1 MKDANKMGQRWIHRF
16 FSTHRNVEAQED
28 PAQIDSV
35 VIKSYKPR
43 RQLCVEREM
52 LKELQHLNRSF
63 RVVLALSCTSTLLF
77 AQAVIGQQEQDSS
90 ERESSQSP
98 EMEEII
104 VTATKRA
111 TDLMTT
117 PVAVSAVSQER
128 LTDQNVS
135 DVTDLGDL
143 VPNMQVGTSPSDSGV
158 QVTVRGITSNNFTEL
173 GDPTVSIHVDGMYS
187 PRPQA
192 GLALLHDVE
201 RVEILR
207 GPQGT
212 LFGRNSTS
220 GSINIVTSNPSSGS
234 TDGSLEFDV
243 ASFSKIAGRGWF
255 NLPLGDSAALRVSTM
270 FEQADSY
277 LDQSSDE
284 FDLELDVDGDG
295 VPEIPADGIPN
306 TDQRRNKPV
315 DDSDAYF
322 AVNRWAVRAALRFEF
337 VDYADVKLTYD
348 LYSDA
353 SPGGI
358 SLKDC
363 EKAEGTFF
371 ECDHDLWH
379 ARINV
384 PGELDFTINTFRLE
398 AVSEYFEDYS
408 IEYRVAA
415 STQDRFQQ
423 YDGDGGAFADPEHP
437 GYGILRFCCGA
448 PPLVRDAAAFERL
461 GFPIQVK
468 FPFEDL
474 QLTTR
479 DSTYSSVVHE
489 LQIKSNWSRPLNWI
503 AGVFVMAEENS
514 IRFDVELPWC
524 CGGGIP
530 LAQSFVQPDRGVE
543 TQAIFAQFDYSLE
556 PDVNLTLGYRQTWD
570 EKYDRMGSNHSTI
583 GYWVNP
589 GLYDPAASFWYESWG
604 LIGVVPGWHADP
616 AWYQSDKLNSDMGS
630 LAEDF
635 PDRIPGTDNTYTA
648 DWNQGTWRL
657 GADYLVNSE
666 LFVYGS
672 VASGFKA
679 GGFGDKVDV
688 CECGEVT
695 AFAYDPEEVITYEAG
710 MKAEVLDRKMRLL
723 GSVFL
728 SDYSNMQRTSWVIV
742 GRSQHT
748 DREIGTLLTTNLA
761 EANIFGIEL
770 EFDWLE
776 PWRGGHVFGWASYL
790 NAEIG
795 KLEDGADGLFC
806 FERAY
811 MGLEAC
817 PAEDFSQ
824 PLEGGGFRR
833 PTDLSGNKLPWSP
846 EWSFSVT
853 AEHSVWTSNGYQYGP
868 SLTLNWQSEMFF
880 NDTNY
885 DDGAFHAGQEGFLT
899 VNVNFK
905 IINERQAWALVA
917 FGYNMTD
924 QVIRSWADPGPGYW
938 RANFFPPRSMG
949 LRFSKSFD

>member
-1 MKDANKMGQRWIHRF
+1 MVINP
-16 FSTHRNVEAQED
+16 FSNTLSD
-28 PAQIDSV
+28 
-35 VIKSYKPR
+35 
-43 RQLCVEREM
+43 REM
-52 LKELQHLNRSF
+52 ARETLIATSSWCRAFL
-63 RVVLALSCTSTLLF
+63 LSTGVFLLC
-77 AQAVIGQQEQDSS
+77 AQTVYGQQDADEGESAQSS
-90 ERESSQSP
+90 

-117 PVAVSAVSQER
+117 PVSVSAVSQQR
-128 LTDQNVS
+128 LTEQNVS

-173 GDPTVSIHVDGMYS
+173 GDPTVSMHVDGMYS

-192 GLALLHDVE
+192 GLALLHDVD
-201 RVEILR
+201 RVEIMR

-220 GSINIVTSNPSSGS
+220 GSINIVTSNPSSDA
-234 TDGSLEFDV
+234 TDGSFEFDV
-243 ASFSKIAGRGWF
+243 GNFNKMAGRGWF
-255 NLPLGDSAALRVSTM
+255 NLPLGETAALRVSSM
-270 FEQADSY
+270 FERADSFI
-277 LDQSSDE
+277 DQVSDE
-284 FDLELDVDGDG
+284 FDLEMDVNGDG

-306 TDQRRNKPV
+306 TDQRRNRPV

-322 AVNRWAVRAALRFEF
+322 AVNRWAFRAALRFDMMEYG
-337 VDYADVKLTYD
+337 DLKLTYD
-348 LYSDA
+348 IYNDA

-363 EKAEGTFF
+363 EKAESTFF

-398 AVSEYFEDYS
+398 FVSDYFDEVS
-408 IEYRVAA
+408 IEYRMAA

-423 YDGDGGAFADPEHP
+423 YDGDGGAFVDPEHP
-437 GYGILRFCCGA
+437 GYGIVRFCCGA

-461 GFPIQVK
+461 GFPLQVK

-479 DSTYSSVVHE
+479 DSTYESMVHE
-489 LQIKSNWSRPLNWI
+489 LQFKSTGSGPLNWI
-503 AGVFVMAEENS
+503 AGAFLMSEENQ
-514 IRFDVELPWC
+514 IRFDVELPFC

-530 LAQSFVQPDRGVE
+530 LAQSFVQPDRGVN
-543 TQAIFAQFDYSLE
+543 TQAIFAQVDYSID
-556 PDVNLTLGYRQTWD
+556 PDINVTVGYRQTWD
-570 EKYDRMGSNHSTI
+570 EKFDKNGSNHSTI

-589 GLYDPAASFWYESWG
+589 GLYDPSPAPFWFESWG

-616 AWYQSDKLNSDMGS
+616 AWYQADKLTPEMGS
-630 LAEDF
+630 LAENF

-648 DWNQGTWRL
+648 DWSQGTWRI
-657 GADYLVNSE
+657 GADYLVTNE
-666 LFVYGS
+666 VFVYGS
-672 VASGFKA
+672 IATGFKA

-695 AFAYDPEEVITYEAG
+695 AFPYDPENVTTYEFG

-723 GSVFL
+723 GNVFL

-761 EANIFGIEL
+761 EADIFGIEL

-776 PWRGGHVFGWASYL
+776 PWRGGHLFGWASYL

-795 KLEDGADGLFC
+795 KLDGADDGLFC

-811 MGLEAC
+811 LNLKAC
-817 PAEDFSQ
+817 PAEDLSQ
-824 PLEGGGFRR
+824 PLEAGGFRR

-853 AEHSVWTSNGYQYGP
+853 AEHSWWTGNGYQYGP
-868 SLTLNWQSEMFF
+868 SVTLNWQSEMFF

-885 DDGAFHAGQEGFLT
+885 DDGPFHAGQEGFMT
-899 VNVNFK
+899 VNMHFK
-905 IINERQAWALVA
+905 IINERQAWAVVA

-924 QVIRSWADPGPGYW
+924 EVIRSWADPGPGYW

-949 LRFSKSFD
+949 LRFSKAFN